1 MYPYI
6 YQGGP
11 MKTFFIL
18 FLMAFPVLSFARIH
32 TSAIHTIDESINDSP
47 HLLLLENGSVIFLSS
62 ENKEDLDFFKE
73 SISSLSHLEITTDDE
88 NNFISARSVST
99 FDHPEDP
106 IGQEN
111 QEKELNLSYEPTVLN
126 SLSDAS
132 AIFRKMRRNYQF
144 ESQCYNRAHIWTWEE
159 YNRSSLKSKK
169 YFLFFTSR
177 YIRAYRYH
185 WWFHVTPAV
194 SVNGLGDRML
204 DRRYT
209 TDIKL
214 IKDWTDK
221 FIYSKRSC
229 PIVFKYNDY
238 RYNQQLEHC
247 YLIPVSMY
255 FWQPRDIERRDRLGV
270 EKTSFIRSE
279 VNYAYWEAF

>member
-1 MYPYI
+1 
-6 YQGGP
+6 

-18 FLMAFPVLSFARIH
+18 FILAIPVLSFSRSYTSSIH
-32 TSAIHTIDESINDSP
+32 FIDESFNDSP
-47 HLLLLENGSVIFLSS
+47 HLLLLENGSVIFLDS
-62 ENKEDLDFFKE
+62 ENKEDLGLFKE
-73 SISSLSHLEITTDDE
+73 SKLSSSHLEITTDDE
-88 NNFISARSVST
+88 NNFISARSVNTVDKSAESVGHET
-99 FDHPEDP
+99 
-106 IGQEN
+106 
-111 QEKELNLSYEPTVLN
+111 QEKGLNLSYEPTILN
-126 SLSDAS
+126 SLSEAS
-132 AIFRKMRRNYQF
+132 AIFGKMRRDYQS

-159 YNRSSLKSKK
+159 FNRSSLKSKK

-194 SVNGLGDRML
+194 SVNGLGDRIL

-209 TDIKL
+209 TDIKS

-221 FIYSKRSC
+221 FIYSKRDC
-229 PIVFKYNDY
+229 PVVFKYNEY
-238 RYNQQLEHC
+238 SYNQQTEHC
-247 YLIPVSMY
+247 YLIPVSMFY
-255 FWQPRDIERRDRLGV
+255 WQPRDIERRDRLGI

>member
-1 MYPYI
+1 MYPKT

-11 MKTFFIL
+11 MKTIFIL
-18 FLMAFPVLSFARIH
+18 LIMAFPVLSFSH
-32 TSAIHTIDESINDSP
+32 VYTSEINSIDESQNESP
-47 HLLLLENGSVIFLSS
+47 HLIMLENGTVIFLNKKKKMDLKFFQASKQSS
-62 ENKEDLDFFKE
+62 AH
-73 SISSLSHLEITTDDE
+73 IEITTDSD
-88 NNFISARSVST
+88 NNFISARTVSKV
-99 FDHPEDP
+99 DKINDL
-106 IGQEN
+106 
-111 QEKELNLSYEPTVLN
+111 KELEDQESGMNYSYDPTVLN
-126 SLSDAS
+126 SLSEATTV
-132 AIFRKMRRNYQF
+132 FRRMRRDYQYQ
-144 ESQCYNRAHIWTWEE
+144 SQCYNRAHVWTWEE
-159 YNRSSLKSKK
+159 FKRTSLRSKK

-194 SVNGLGDRML
+194 SVNGLGDRIL

-209 TDIKL
+209 TEIKL

-221 FIYSKRSC
+221 FIYSKRNC

-255 FWQPRDIERRDRLGV
+255 FWQPRDIESRDRLGT

>member
-1 MYPYI
+1 
-6 YQGGP
+6 

-18 FLMAFPVLSFARIH
+18 FLMAFPVLSFSRIYH
-32 TSAIHTIDESINDSP
+32 SAIHTIDESIDDSP
-47 HLLLLENGSVIFLSS
+47 HLLLLDNGSVIFLKN

-73 SISSLSHLEITTDDE
+73 SKSSSSYYEITTDDE
-88 NNFISARSVST
+88 NNFISARSVSYSVNLG
-99 FDHPEDP
+99 DS
-106 IGQEN
+106 IGQGN
-111 QEKELNLSYEPTVLN
+111 QEKELNLSYEPTILN

-132 AIFRKMRRNYQF
+132 AIFRKMRRDYQY

-159 YNRSSLKSKK
+159 FNRSSLKSKK

-194 SVNGLGDRML
+194 SVNGLGDRIL

-209 TDIKL
+209 TDIKM

-279 VNYAYWEAF
+279 LNYAYWEAF